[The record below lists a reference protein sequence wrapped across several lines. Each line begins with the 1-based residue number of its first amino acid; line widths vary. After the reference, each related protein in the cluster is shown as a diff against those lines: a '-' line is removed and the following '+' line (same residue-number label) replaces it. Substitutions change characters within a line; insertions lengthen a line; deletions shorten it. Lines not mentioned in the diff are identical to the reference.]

1 MSDRFERVFGGDCPV
16 CSHSQRRAHDWFG
29 ICELCGC
36 HCATH
41 PWPYASIQRYC
52 QASDATEIDIRRC
65 GLCGHREHGDGPCG
79 CMDLGHLADR
89 LPSCACWPEI
99 MPHPGQREM
108 FVARRILTLARVTI
122 PLWAPKVQLWRFD
135 PHRGMVRVGTFHNTR
150 ITNAASRGRE
160 LSFGIKVDPDRE
172 EQWWE
177 QEAVLVSTVETGPL
191 KQWLRQVHPALI
203 WLALSAMVIVPA
215 WAIAWLL
222 GLL

>member
-150 ITNAASRGRE
+150 ITNPASRGRE
-160 LSFGIKVDPDRE
+160 LSFDIRVDPDRE

-177 QEAVLVSTVETGPL
+177 QEAVLVSRIEPPHPILSWL
-191 KQWLRQVHPALI
+191 KQVDWRVWALLAAVC
-203 WLALSAMVIVPA
+203 WLAAAVVAA
-215 WAIAWLL
+215 WSP
-222 GLL
+222 